1 MNVPEQVTRLIE
13 TFDRNIEAYKDPEY
27 NETQLRH
34 EFVDPFFMA
43 LGWDV
48 NNTAGLAEAY
58 KDVIHE
64 DSIRIGS
71 ATKAPDYCFRIGG
84 TRKFFVE
91 AKKPSISIKDA
102 PHPAFQLRRYAW
114 SAKLPLSIL
123 TDFEEFAV
131 YDCRVRPVK
140 ADRSSAARIKYIKYT
155 EYPDRW
161 DEIASVF
168 SKDAILKGSFDKY
181 AKSARRKRGTA
192 EVDTAFLNEIETW
205 RDIIAR
211 NIAVRNPSLTNRRLN
226 FAVQRTID
234 RIIFLRIAED
244 RGIERYGE
252 LLATASGPD
261 TYLRLF
267 KLFEKADD
275 RYNSGLFHF
284 HKEPDRDEPDD
295 LTPTL
300 TIDDKPLKDIIKSLY
315 YPDSPYE
322 FAVLPAEIL
331 GQIYEQ
337 FLGKVI
343 TLTKGHHARIEYK
356 PEVKKAGGVY
366 YTPSYIVDYIVKNT
380 VGKLLETKTPTAVN
394 NLKILDPACGS
405 GSFLIAAY
413 QYLLDWYLK
422 YYSEN
427 DPSKYTK
434 GRNPKLYQTDKGDYR
449 LTIGERKRIVLN
461 NIFGVDI
468 YSQAV
473 EVTKLSLLLKVLEG
487 QAQLVLFH
495 KERALPDLGSNI
507 KCGNSLIGPD
517 FYEKKQLTMFDEEER
532 YRINVFDWKKE
543 FPKILNRKKP
553 GFDTVIGNPPYLAFY
568 SKQSVKSYYPVE
580 YDYLVRHAPFLCGHP
595 TKRINSVM
603 FFMERGV
610 NLLRPEGLIGLI
622 IDMSVHEDAY
632 TGIRKFMFENT
643 QFLLVVP
650 YISAFKKVSSSQSLF
665 VAAKKPLA
673 KLAEQTAFIDGQ
685 NLSNMLAT
693 IPQEELIGDDEY
705 NIQYTPFSPILR
717 KITNTKHILLKDI
730 SSLSRG
736 MVVSKDFV
744 VNEKQDKHTYKC
756 VFGTNI
762 NRYFLQ
768 YPTREQLQNLR
779 GRGKYII
786 HSKTFEEQINAAFK
800 KQGRNT
806 VNVIGQKER
815 FLEPKIFVRY
825 TPTFGRVEATYDQNG
840 YFSDHTLSLINN
852 IQDYDPRFLLGILN
866 SKLLGFYALHKRL
879 IKAEVGKIPQFP
891 TRKLGQLP
899 ICTLDLSDPKDK
911 SHHDKIVS
919 LVESMLDL
927 NKQLAKAKTTHEKTA
942 LKRQIDTT
950 DRQIDNLVYKLYDLT
965 DEEIAIIKESHSK

>member
-27 NETQLRH
+27 KETQLRH

-64 DSIRIGS
+64 DSIRVGS

-91 AKKPSISIKDA
+91 AKKPSVSIKDA

-114 SAKLPLSIL
+114 SAKLPLSVL

-131 YDCRVRPVK
+131 YDCRVRPIK

-181 AKSARRKRGTA
+181 AKSTRRKKGTA

-205 RDIIAR
+205 RDSIAR

-244 RGIERYGE
+244 RGIERYSE
-252 LLATASGPD
+252 LLATTSGPD

-343 TLTKGHHARIEYK
+343 TLTKGHRARIEYK

-380 VGKLLETKTPTAVN
+380 IGKLLEKKTPTAVN

-422 YYSEN
+422 HYTEN
-427 DPSKYTK
+427 NPSKYTK
-434 GRNPKLYQTDKGDYR
+434 GRNPKLYQTDKGEYR
-449 LTIGERKRIVLN
+449 LTIGERKRILLN

-468 YSQAV
+468 DSQAV

-495 KERALPDLGSNI
+495 KERALPDLGNNI
-507 KCGNSLIGPD
+507 KCGNSLIASD
-517 FYEKKQLTMFDEEER
+517 FYKNKQLTMFDEEEM
-532 YRINVFDWKKE
+532 YKINAFDWKKE
-543 FPKILNRKKP
+543 FPQILNRKNP
-553 GFDTVIGNPPYLAFY
+553 GFDIVIGNPPYVRPHNLQPHAKEYFWAHY
-568 SKQSVKSYYPVE
+568 HSFVKKSDLYCCFVEKAISLLNIRGFFGNIISNGWLRLDSFESLRLLLLEQTALIKIVEFTDNVFSKATVK
-580 YDYLVRHAPFLCGHP
+580 
-595 TKRINSVM
+595 
-603 FFMERGV
+603 
-610 NLLRPEGLIGLI
+610 
-622 IDMSVHEDAY
+622 
-632 TGIRKFMFENT
+632 TGILVFRKAQARNSILHVATTNSSDRLMNLE
-643 QFLLVVP
+643 L
-650 YISAFKKVSSSQSLF
+650 KKLPQSLF
-665 VAAKKPLA
+665 
-673 KLAEQTAFIDGQ
+673 F
-685 NLSNMLAT
+685 
-693 IPQEELIGDDEY
+693 
-705 NIQYTPFSPILR
+705 
-717 KITNTKHILLKDI
+717 
-730 SSLSRG
+730 
-736 MVVSKDFV
+736 
-744 VNEKQDKHTYKC
+744 HTYKHIFDLAIDKFQEK
-756 VFGTNI
+756 VKLKIRRKGVPLGKLFTLSFGLKTGDDSK
-762 NRYFLQ
+762 FLSFASLTSDHR
-768 YPTREQLQNLR
+768 PLLR
-779 GRGKYII
+779 GKDI
-786 HSKTFEEQINAAFK
+786 HRYSYRFKGEYVHYVPEQMRAHRKTARP
-800 KQGRNT
+800 GT
-806 VNVIGQKER
+806 PER
-815 FLEPKIFVRY
+815 FEQPKILVRDTGGCLQATIDEQSFY
-825 TPTFGRVEATYDQNG
+825 VKDVLVISDVSHRV
-840 YFSDHTLSLINN
+840 HV
-852 IQDYDPRFLLGILN
+852 LLFILGFLN
-866 SKLLGFYALHKRL
+866 SKLLRFYY
-879 IKAEVGKIPQFP
+879 ETSFP
-891 TRKLGQLP
+891 TLHVQRDELASLP
-899 ICTLDLSDPKDK
+899 IIDPDLLSEPEDE
-911 SHHDKIVS
+911 SHHNKMFS
-919 LVESMLDL
+919 LVQTMLDL
-927 NKQLAKAKTTHEKTA
+927 NKQLAKAKTSHEKTA
-942 LKRQIDTT
+942 LKRQINTT
-950 DRQIDNLVYKLYDLT
+950 DRQIDNLVYQLYNLT
-965 DEEIAIIKESHSK
+965 DKEITIVEEMKSK